1 MKEVK
6 IIRPISL
13 DIYKITTEKPIEIPV
28 VSGCM
33 GCIAKFGLL
42 IFPVIILILGITS
55 LSVGIAPADGSGI
68 NLWQCLISLLVISSC
83 FLWIKWIIAGGKY
96 RPGKSFYW
104 WRLTK
109 EKMLLIYKIVAVIVV
124 VLCIL
129 LLIYEFKLSGLVTL
143 VVVLVALYYVP
154 KSFMAHEDVDYV
166 ANQELADIVGM
177 EVDEKVQA
185 SYLKKDIIFL
195 LTDKKILFAYQ
206 EDNNWSVLN
215 KRIADISTIG
225 VYTPMM
231 MGSIFNTD
239 LYFLLMFTDSTSVE
253 LKMDLGNK
261 LTSNP
266 DLFFKKFLITLDAFL
281 LGKTDEKIASRRRVS
296 VNNDPKPSVSDN
308 YEGTSVRTI
317 DISDT
322 ILRNLR
328 DATQIESG
336 RTLEF

>member
-55 LSVGIAPADGSGI
+55 LSVGIAPDDGAGI

-124 VLCIL
+124 VICIL

>member
-1 MKEVK
+1 
-6 IIRPISL
+6 
-13 DIYKITTEKPIEIPV
+13 
-28 VSGCM
+28 
-33 GCIAKFGLL
+33 
-42 IFPVIILILGITS
+42 
-55 LSVGIAPADGSGI
+55 
-68 NLWQCLISLLVISSC
+68 
-83 FLWIKWIIAGGKY
+83 
-96 RPGKSFYW
+96 
-104 WRLTK
+104 
-109 EKMLLIYKIVAVIVV
+109 
-124 VLCIL
+124 
-129 LLIYEFKLSGLVTL
+129 
-143 VVVLVALYYVP
+143 
-154 KSFMAHEDVDYV
+154 MAHEDVDYV